1 MPILKVEGA
10 NLHYE
15 TFGTGQPLLLITGA
29 GGNGSAWHSAA
40 QHLSQHYTTICYDRR
55 NHSASTITGPQD
67 YSSRLDTE
75 PSMPPVSSNTS
86 VLPAKQS
93 SSETL
98 LVPL

>member
-1 MPILKVEGA
+1 MPILKVQGA

-40 QHLSQHYTTICYDRR
+40 KHLSQHYTTICYDRR

-67 YSSRLDTE
+67 YSNRLDTDASDAACLIKHIS
-75 PSMPPVSSNTS
+75 PSGKAIVVGN
-86 VLPAKQS
+86 
-93 SSETL
+93 
-98 LVPL
+98 